1 LGDGMGI
8 MQIKVVILRGEKF
21 RDDQGFFDF
30 FELILE
36 PAQFIDEFDLLF
48 FSTRFFGL
56 HKISI

>member
-1 LGDGMGI
+1 MGI

-36 PAQFIDEFDLLF
+36 PAQFIYEFDLLLL
-48 FSTRFFGL
+48 STRFFGL